1 MGTCA
6 KLPSVNMKF
15 LIALSALLAVACA
28 TFEPTREDCEA
39 VVNAISAQLTSQE
52 SIDKQVEVLLAEVC
66 PMDEHPED
74 CVEGLPAFWNKIA
87 MVLWPGYWDASA
99 EWMCGGMGTRA
110 MTCDECTEGI
120 MAGGD
125 QLLSA
130 EFVAGIVDALSG
142 DGFCGMEE
150 DPEEC
155 AAIMPALAGVMDPA
169 QLTAVRIQLCLILA
183 QHTSVCLSQ

>member
-1 MGTCA
+1 M
-6 KLPSVNMKF
+6 KL
-15 LIALSALLAVACA
+15 LIALSALLAITAA
-28 TFEPTREDCEA
+28 TSEWTCDDCNA
-39 VVNAISAQLTSQE
+39 VVNTIATWLSGQE

-120 MAGGD
+120 MAGVD
-125 QLLSA
+125 QLLSD

-155 AAIMPALAGVMDPA
+155 SAIMAAL
-169 QLTAVRIQLCLILA
+169 
-183 QHTSVCLSQ
+183 